1 MEKAVQAI
9 GLGVTEWVEVAA
21 DRVQWRALVRQYG
34 EPEGEVK
41 NNKSNNNNNNNS
53 NSSNSNSNSNS
64 NSSSSSSSSS
74 YVPTMMNVT
83 RPCRRQCGRWVD
95 GVQQWC
101 DMVQSKYVHVDA
113 DPSTWW
119 NDDDAEQYP
128 DEHCN
133 NAAPA
138 PVQHKPITNTLTMRL
153 RARYGSKS
161 K

>member
-1 MEKAVQAI
+1 
-9 GLGVTEWVEVAA
+9 
-21 DRVQWRALVRQYG
+21 
-34 EPEGEVK
+34 
-41 NNKSNNNNNNNS
+41 
-53 NSSNSNSNSNS
+53 
-64 NSSSSSSSSS
+64 
-74 YVPTMMNVT
+74 MNVT
-83 RPCRRQCGRWVD
+83 RPCRVQCGRWVD

-138 PVQHKPITNTLTMRL
+138 PVQRKPIINTLTMRL

>member
-1 MEKAVQAI
+1 MEKAAQEI
-9 GLGVTEWVEVAA
+9 GLGVTARAEVAA
-21 DRVQWRALVRQYG
+21 DRAQWRALVRQYG
-34 EPEGEVK
+34 YGEPEGGVK
-41 NNKSNNNNNNNS
+41 NNQSNNNNNNNNS
-53 NSSNSNSNSNS
+53 NSSNSNSN
-64 NSSSSSSSSS
+64 NSSSSNG

-83 RPCRRQCGRWVD
+83 RPCRGWF
-95 GVQQWC
+95 GGEWC
-101 DMVQSKYVHVDA
+101 DLVQSKYVHVDA

-138 PVQHKPITNTLTMRL
+138 PAPVQRKPIINTLTMRL
-153 RARYGSKS
+153 RSRYGSKS